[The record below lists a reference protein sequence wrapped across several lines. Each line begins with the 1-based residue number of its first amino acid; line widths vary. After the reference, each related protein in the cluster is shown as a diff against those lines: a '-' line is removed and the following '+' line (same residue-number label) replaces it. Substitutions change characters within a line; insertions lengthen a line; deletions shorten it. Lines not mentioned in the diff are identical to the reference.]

1 MECRLG
7 FQKFENYFKTGVR
20 MRGSY
25 DKDQWKLDNRLKL
38 KNPMQNHAKPIE
50 NPEFGQ
56 VFDVS
61 FWRQQE
67 MLKPEKMR

>member
-1 MECRLG
+1 
-7 FQKFENYFKTGVR
+7 
-20 MRGSY
+20 
-25 DKDQWKLDNRLKL
+25 
-38 KNPMQNHAKPIE
+38 MQNHAKPIE

-61 FWRQQE
+61 FWRQE